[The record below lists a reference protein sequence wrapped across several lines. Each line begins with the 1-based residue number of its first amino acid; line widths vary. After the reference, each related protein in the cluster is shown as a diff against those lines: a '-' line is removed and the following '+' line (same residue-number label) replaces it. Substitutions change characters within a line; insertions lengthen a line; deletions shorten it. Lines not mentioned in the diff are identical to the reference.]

1 MAAAL
6 HVVDSGGA
14 DPLLLTAA
22 TAETLLSPVTEPVP
36 SPETPVAFVCTHCA
50 PPARG
55 GNLTLAAVCSW
66 QPWAVNGN
74 TRGSTI

>member
-6 HVVDSGGA
+6 HMVDSGGA

-22 TAETLLSPVTEPVP
+22 TAETLLSPVTEPMP
-36 SPETPVAFVCTHCA
+36 SPETPVTFVCTYCA

-55 GNLTLAAVCSW
+55 GNLL
-66 QPWAVNGN
+66 
-74 TRGSTI
+74 